1 MSIYASCVRSGGL
14 QDLIQREAGS
24 YSATARTCGSFPAL
38 LEGRLRAQHSVLHL
52 TPYDILVPQFLLTRR
67 PPASSL
73 HRWRCRKCRV
83 VGGSPPEKK
92 KKTPSCF
99 TTCHRVVGPA
109 VKIQFVRFLVLCV
122 CKFSILLHHRRTQ
135 SCINLQSESAR
146 ADALLAQSDV

>member
-1 MSIYASCVRSGGL
+1 MGVDDVSTAASTPNPSPNPSRRGSKHCEPLPSIPHHVESVAKKTAHYRFLAILCEATISRNV
-14 QDLIQREAGS
+14 IQREAGS

-83 VGGSPPEKK
+83 VGGSPP
-92 KKTPSCF
+92 
-99 TTCHRVVGPA
+99 
-109 VKIQFVRFLVLCV
+109 
-122 CKFSILLHHRRTQ
+122 
-135 SCINLQSESAR
+135 
-146 ADALLAQSDV
+146 